1 MEPRKPPVGC
11 RVLLGGQHL
20 ATVRYVGPIDG
31 QQDIWVGIEYDE
43 PGRGK
48 HDGSHGDRR
57 YFECAHGPTAGSFV
71 RLAKLLETAD
81 LGRTLAAA
89 AVERYA
95 VGAAAEPL
103 FVATA
108 GNRRVAVELV
118 APEASS
124 RRASGGGGVAAVLAS
139 HRIAAVVSAAKVGA
153 RGAAGSRTS
162 RTGGLEAGWTCGWA
176 AAALHT
182 IQCPAECT
190 DRGVHR
196 HRHTFFRPPP
206 PPPPAGPGR
215 PAAGHAAQPDGARPL
230 RQPACQLELCG

>member
-1 MEPRKPPVGC
+1 MEPREPPVGC

-71 RLAKLLETAD
+71 RLAKLLEAAD

-89 AVERYA
+89 AAERYA

-124 RRASGGGGVAAVLAS
+124 RRASGGGGVAAVLAA

-153 RGAAGSRTS
+153 CGAAGSRTS
-162 RTGGLEAGWTCGWA
+162 RTGRRAGSRVDLWLGSSGTAHNPVPC
-176 AAALHT
+176 
-182 IQCPAECT
+182 
-190 DRGVHR
+190 RVHR
-196 HRHTFFRPPP
+196 QRRPPP
-206 PPPPAGPGR
+206 PPYVFPPA
-215 PAAGHAAQPDGARPL
+215 AAAAACRARPPSC
-230 RQPACQLELCG
+230 RPRCPA